1 MECVSI
7 ISADDGSCCTIL
19 VRDGA
24 DVVELAGK
32 NNAWRTLLK
41 AVMKMKILKLRKLFA
56 IV

>member
-1 MECVSI
+1 
-7 ISADDGSCCTIL
+7 